1 MGTIYSRTLRQ
12 NLLPSLPSLPLQD
25 LIKYTCSDHP
35 DRVTLQMALAKYEGI
50 ANFLNESKRQQEQK
64 MVVQNL
70 THKVSHLPFRLT
82 DGKRWL
88 HRQDIVT
95 RIVSG

>member
-1 MGTIYSRTLRQ
+1 
-12 NLLPSLPSLPLQD
+12 
-25 LIKYTCSDHP
+25 
-35 DRVTLQMALAKYEGI
+35 MALARYEGI

-64 MVVQNL
+64 SVVQNINN
-70 THKVSHLPFRLT
+70 KVSHLPFKLT

-95 RIVSG
+95 RLVKKYRNNYTWNN

>member
-1 MGTIYSRTLRQ
+1 M
-12 NLLPSLPSLPLQD
+12 
-25 LIKYTCSDHP
+25 
-35 DRVTLQMALAKYEGI
+35 TLQLALARYEGI
-50 ANFLNESKRQQEQK
+50 TNFLNEHKRQREQM

-70 THKVSHLPFRLT
+70 THKVSHLPFKLT

-95 RIVSG
+95 RVVSYTMTRIFYLFET

>member
-1 MGTIYSRTLRQ
+1 M
-12 NLLPSLPSLPLQD
+12 
-25 LIKYTCSDHP
+25 IKYTFANHP

-64 MVVQNL
+64 AVVQNL

-95 RIVSG
+95 RIVSHCHMWNPLGGGWA